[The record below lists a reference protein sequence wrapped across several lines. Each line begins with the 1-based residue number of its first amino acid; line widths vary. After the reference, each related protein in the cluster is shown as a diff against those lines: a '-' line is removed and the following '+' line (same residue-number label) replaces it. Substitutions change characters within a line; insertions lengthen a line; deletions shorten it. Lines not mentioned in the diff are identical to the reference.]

1 MHRVSC
7 VPLASAAPIVLQG
20 CCIVNIMNDIYRQS
34 IVLLLFSRDYRLLL
48 YALLAGKT
56 GKIKRLCSIVNLY
69 NKAGLPLVPVAL
81 LIFHLLAALYAILS
95 PVNG

>member
-1 MHRVSC
+1 MLLYSRVYS
-7 VPLASAAPIVLQG
+7 
-20 CCIVNIMNDIYRQS
+20 
-34 IVLLLFSRDYRLLL
+34 LLL

-69 NKAGLPLVPVAL
+69 DKAGLPLVPVAL
-81 LIFHLLAALYAILS
+81 LIFHLLSALCAILS